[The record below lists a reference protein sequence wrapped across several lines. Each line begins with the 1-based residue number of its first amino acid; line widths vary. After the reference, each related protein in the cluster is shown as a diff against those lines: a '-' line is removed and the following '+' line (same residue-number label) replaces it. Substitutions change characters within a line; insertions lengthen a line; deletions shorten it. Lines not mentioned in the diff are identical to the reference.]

1 MRTYGEIRCVPV
13 KSSVPAIRFYVPIEF
28 TRGTEAILGVNGFL
42 FTMDDTLLASVR
54 EYYDTPGRYDSTEIN
69 AISYRDNWRRRET
82 KHQLS
87 LIAILR
93 QEAIDCIEEKRMKD
107 VYNDVKFKLKL
118 IFHIVEPVIT
128 ALPTKSLKIN
138 SITPRSDF
146 SDEDVIIYGHDNT
159 SSDNTWLL
167 SAKDGSGLL
176 EIKKEVSESHI
187 AISSSDWVKKFSE
200 EMKLGKYF
208 IIELPLPE
216 IEKDYD
222 RSEEKYATQLHEAI
236 ESFTLMEQNMKI
248 GEWNEVIKNSRP
260 IYELIREKDF
270 LESILS
276 RSGYTQEMTLE
287 LHSSIKSLFNYAS
300 KYIHKIDQSP
310 EKAIIHHFKA
320 EKEDAYLIYATS
332 ATLINL
338 LNRKLTKTSLK

>member
-1 MRTYGEIRCVPV
+1 M
-13 KSSVPAIRFYVPIEF
+13 PIEF

-54 EYYDTPGRYDSTEIN
+54 EYYDIPGSYDSTEIN
-69 AISYRDNWRRRET
+69 AMGYRENWRQRET

-107 VYNDVKFKLKL
+107 AYNDIKFKLKL
-118 IFHIVEPVIT
+118 KFQIVEPIII

-138 SITPRSDF
+138 SIAPKSAF
-146 SDEDVIIYGHDNT
+146 SDEDMIIYGHDKT
-159 SSDNTWLL
+159 ARGDTWLL

-176 EIKKEVSESHI
+176 KIKKEIIEAHI
-187 AISSSDWVKKFSE
+187 SISSSDWVNKFSE

-222 RSEEKYATQLHEAI
+222 RSEEKYVTQLHEAI
-236 ESFTLMEQNMKI
+236 KSFSIMEQNIKM

-276 RSGYTQEMTLE
+276 RSGYTQEMSLE
-287 LHSSIKSLFNYAS
+287 LHNSVRSLFNYAS

-338 LNRKLTKTSLK
+338 LNRKLIKTSLT